1 MLHLETVKPDTL
13 GLLKELMALPMLSPL
28 NLAGGTSLALQIGH
42 HVSVDLDLFG
52 SHQIP
57 HENILNEI
65 ATIAEPT
72 VYTNSRSILVVKMR
86 DVKVDFVNYKYPLLE
101 PLVEVHG
108 LRLLSKRDIG
118 AMKMNAITGRGK
130 KRDFY
135 DLYFLLKHFDFQT
148 LVDSFCEKY
157 PEGSAWLLAK
167 SITYFEDADADET
180 PEVSQKVAW
189 EEVKQKI
196 KTEALKVFR

>member
-1 MLHLETVKPDTL
+1 MLHLETVKSDTL
-13 GLLKELMALPMLSPL
+13 GLLKDLMDLPMLLPF

-42 HVSVDLDLFG
+42 RVSVDLDFFG
-52 SHQIP
+52 AHQIP

-72 VYTNSRSILVVKMR
+72 VYTNSRSILVVKMN
-86 DVKVDFVNYKYPLLE
+86 DVKIDFVNYKYPLLE
-101 PLVEVHG
+101 PVVETERF
-108 LRLLSKRDIG
+108 RLLSKRDIG

-135 DLYFLLKHFDFQT
+135 DLYFLLKYFDFQT
-148 LVDSFCEKY
+148 LVDSFCQKY
-157 PEGSAWLLAK
+157 PDGSTWLLAK
-167 SITYFEDADADET
+167 SVTYFEDAEADEM
-180 PEVSQKVAW
+180 PEIFQQIEW

-196 KTEALKVFR
+196 KTEALQFFK